1 MAALSYFCY
10 YSQIIDKGVHVEGM
24 IEVSYIVL
32 CANDVNQ
39 TVALH
44 DVIANERVERAIK
57 GEFAKG
63 LRTISLSFSGEAEV
77 FIKTDKTVYTF
88 QAGKN
93 DFADLVELAEEH
105 ARKNKHI
112 KKGCEGVELVN
123 IVTID

>member
-1 MAALSYFCY
+1 V
-10 YSQIIDKGVHVEGM
+10 DGV

-39 TVALH
+39 TIALS
-44 DVIANERVERAIK
+44 DIIVNERVERAIK

-63 LRTISLSFSGEAEV
+63 LRNISLSIAAETEV
-77 FIKTDKTVYTF
+77 YIKTDKEIYTF
-88 QAGKN
+88 RASKN
-93 DFADLVELAEEH
+93 DFADLVELAEEN